1 MGVGSWV
8 YCASLDCR
16 RSCVNSALKSRV
28 EHHIPG
34 NHDMYLIWGK
44 NEEYPFG
51 GRQYTR
57 IVAS

>member
-16 RSCVNSALKSRV
+16 RSCVNSALKSCV

-34 NHDMYLIWGK
+34 NHDMHL
-44 NEEYPFG
+44 FLG
-51 GRQYTR
+51 GFPKTR
-57 IVAS
+57 STLLGVGNIQGL